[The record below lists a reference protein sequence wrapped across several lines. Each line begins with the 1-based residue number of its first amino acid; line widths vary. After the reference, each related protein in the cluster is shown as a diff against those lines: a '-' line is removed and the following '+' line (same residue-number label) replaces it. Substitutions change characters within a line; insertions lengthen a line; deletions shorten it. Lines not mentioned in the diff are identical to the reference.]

1 MQSKT
6 KKNKNHNKN
15 TRKRKNMMNKKY
27 KKTTNIIVCYQGDVE
42 KKWKGG
48 DKQKDFKDLKS
59 TLPEIAKMIPKYYIV
74 VEKPSAFGKQKELV
88 PNETKT
94 TELQKFLSIEM
105 TDLKEKLSNINFT
118 DIEGYNIVLNFIK
131 DHPNYKIDKFV
142 GVKPSNM
149 VEDLTNNN
157 VKGAPT
163 EDDIKGFQNINSI
176 SIDTKSNIIVDF
188 IDDKKNYE
196 LITSFKEDHNSTQI
210 PIIEY
215 CDKILKQLKSFI
227 SAYSLATGLLGYRGT
242 GSLENIGSTSTAKD
256 LKKVIDIEKLF
267 HKIFSFDFSN
277 KSGSTNDD
285 NKDVDTSI
293 SDKLDELLDKNLIT
307 QEEYEKMKSSIGTST
322 TPISTKITE
331 AALGASKLI
340 SEWIMPKSVSTIGK
354 KHNIQT
360 VKLLWFPRRTYI
372 KNKENKENS
381 TDTTEKTAYGQFMVL
396 IEPEKF
402 TNSFEFI
409 NQSYYGVEDLL
420 TNIMDGCPGM
430 TCSDGAVR
438 HKPYKAQIM
447 NIMNYQ
453 PEFDEKE
460 KKQKQKEKEN
470 SSKDL
475 TAENLEKHEEQFTKL
490 TAANLAK
497 IK

>member
-1 MQSKT
+1 MPDEGATT
-6 KKNKNHNKN
+6 KL
-15 TRKRKNMMNKKY
+15 
-27 KKTTNIIVCYQGDVE
+27 Q
-42 KKWKGG
+42 
-48 DKQKDFKDLKS
+48 
-59 TLPEIAKMIPKYYIV
+59 EILSNDM
-74 VEKPSAFGKQKELV
+74 
-88 PNETKT
+88 
-94 TELQKFLSIEM
+94 TELQKKILE
-105 TDLKEKLSNINFT
+105 INFT

-131 DHPNYKIDKFV
+131 DHPDYTIDKFAKV
-142 GVKPSNM
+142 EPSNM

-157 VKGAPT
+157 FKNAPT
-163 EDDIKGFQNINSI
+163 EDDIKGFQNVNSV
-176 SIDTKSNIIVDF
+176 SIDTNESYIVVDF
-188 IDDKKNYE
+188 IDDKKNYK
-196 LITSFKEDHNSTQI
+196 LITSFEEKSKSTQK
-210 PIIEY
+210 PIINY
-215 CDKILKQLKSFI
+215 CDEILKQLKTFI
-227 SAYSLATGLLGYRGT
+227 SAYSLATGLLGYRGM
-242 GSLENIGSTSTAKD
+242 GSRGNIVSTSAVKD

-277 KSGSTNDD
+277 KSESTNDD
-285 NKDVDTSI
+285 NEDVDTSI
-293 SDKLDELLDKNLIT
+293 SDKLDELLDKKLIT

-372 KNKENKENS
+372 KNKENS
-381 TDTTEKTAYGQFMVL
+381 MDTTEKTAYGQFMVL

-460 KKQKQKEKEN
+460 RKQKQKEKEN